1 MSSDLRNGP
10 TRFGVFQAP
19 FHKIGINPTL
29 SFERDLQLI
38 ELADRLGFQ
47 EAWIG
52 EHHSGGHEPIASPE
66 VFLAAAAE
74 RTRTIKL
81 GTGVISLPYHN
92 PFMVAERMVLL
103 DHLSRGRA
111 IMGFGPGQLA
121 SDAHMIGLDAGV
133 LRERMLEA
141 AEVVV
146 RLCRGEVVTAET
158 EWFSLC
164 EARLQ
169 VLPYSR
175 PTIDTVV
182 AAVASPAGPRTAG
195 RLGVGM
201 INLAATSPAAFA
213 ALRDHWSIVEAE
225 AAESGTQVSRA
236 DWRLAGIMHV
246 AETAEQARED
256 CRYGF
261 EEIWGYL
268 GEISPLPAS
277 QETGFEGRIDE
288 AIDAGNILIGTPDD
302 AIRLIESLAEQ
313 SGGFGCF
320 VMNLTDFA
328 SPPAREHAVELFAEY
343 VIPHFRGQLAPMHA
357 SHDWVLGAK
366 GAGSTTVWKDRT
378 ISAIEQAT
386 KTYAAEKQQ

>member
-1 MSSDLRNGP
+1 MAARRI
-10 TRFGVFQAP
+10 RFGIFMPP
-19 FHKIGINPTL
+19 FNSPSTQGATSSLMRNVETIKL
-29 SFERDLQLI
+29 LD
-38 ELADRLGFQ
+38 ELGYD
-47 EAWIG
+47 EAWVG
-52 EHHSGGHEPIASPE
+52 EHHSAGAEIIADPLL
-66 VFLAAAAE
+66 FLMHVAGQ
-74 RTRTIKL
+74 TRHIRL

-158 EWFSLC
+158 EWFSLRD
-164 EARLQ
+164 ARLQ

-225 AAESGTQVSRA
+225 AAGAGTQVSRA
-236 DWRLAGIMHV
+236 DWRLAGIMHI

-268 GEISPLPAS
+268 GEISPLPSWRSTSA
-277 QETGFEGRIDE
+277 GRCR
-288 AIDAGNILIGTPDD
+288 TSRSRWP
-302 AIRLIESLAEQ
+302 R
-313 SGGFGCF
+313 
-320 VMNLTDFA
+320 
-328 SPPAREHAVELFAEY
+328 P
-343 VIPHFRGQLAPMHA
+343 
-357 SHDWVLGAK
+357 
-366 GAGSTTVWKDRT
+366 TT
-378 ISAIEQAT
+378 
-386 KTYAAEKQQ
+386 

>member
-1 MSSDLRNGP
+1 MASDGARDHGLRSG
-10 TRFGVFQAP
+10 A
-19 FHKIGINPTL
+19 
-29 SFERDLQLI
+29 
-38 ELADRLGFQ
+38 ARL
-47 EAWIG
+47 
-52 EHHSGGHEPIASPE
+52 
-66 VFLAAAAE
+66 
-74 RTRTIKL
+74 
-81 GTGVISLPYHN
+81 
-92 PFMVAERMVLL
+92 
-103 DHLSRGRA
+103 
-111 IMGFGPGQLA
+111 
-121 SDAHMIGLDAGV
+121 DAHMIGLDAGV
-133 LRERMLEA
+133 LRERTLEA

-158 EWFSLC
+158 EWFSLRD
-164 EARLQ
+164 ARLQ

-225 AAESGTQVSRA
+225 AADAGTQVSRA
-236 DWRLAGIMHV
+236 DWRLAGIMHI

-320 VMNLTDFA
+320 VVMNLTDFA
-328 SPPAREHAVELFAEY
+328 SPRAREKAVELFAEY